1 MMSDEGN
8 SMEKLKRFLSRIPR
22 PLRWILVTVIGT
34 VLIILGV
41 IMLVTPGPGIL
52 FLFLGISV
60 LALEIEWARELH
72 KKGLQGLEQLV
83 ANVRARFPKKR
94 K

>member
-1 MMSDEGN
+1 MKTID
-8 SMEKLKRFLSRIPR
+8 KLKEWLSRVPR
-22 PLRWILVTVIGT
+22 PIRWVLVTVIGCAF
-34 VLIILGV
+34 LILGL

-72 KKGLQGLEQLV
+72 KKGLQGLEKVL
-83 ANVRARFPKKR
+83 AAAKAKFFR
-94 K
+94 KWKDDP